1 MIDSPL
7 DTIDLDGLRL
17 RLDDLKVTYASADPF
32 PHIVLDDVLPSA
44 VFDAAVAEFPAVDD
58 PSWTGYLHVNETKFA
73 NPHHDEWGPTLQ
85 VIAEALCSDDFTK
98 WLGELTGFEHLKSD
112 LTMDG
117 GGLHQTLRGGH
128 LNVHADFTTHH
139 RNHHWRRRINILL
152 YLNESW
158 DPEWGGALEL
168 WDRDVSR
175 CVRKVEPIRN
185 RMLIFTTSGDAYHGH
200 PDPLLCPDGMARR
213 SLALYFFTEED
224 RPVRRPTKYRPRP
237 GDGMKG
243 VAIWAD
249 RNALRMY
256 DVAKTKLGLSDRAA
270 NRVLRRIDRIAGRFR
285 SPRRS
290 RSTR

>member
-7 DTIDLDGLRL
+7 DVIDLDGLRL
-17 RLDDLKVTYASADPF
+17 QLDDLKATYASAAPF
-32 PHIVLDDVLPSA
+32 PHIVLDDVLPA
-44 VFDAAVAEFPAVDD
+44 GVFEAALAEFPAVDD

-73 NPHHDEWGPTLQ
+73 NPRHETWGPTLQ
-85 VIAEALCSDDFTK
+85 GIAEALCGDDFVK

-152 YLNESW
+152 YLNDTW

-168 WDRDVSR
+168 WEGDVR
-175 CVRKVEPIRN
+175 QCVRRVEPLRN

-200 PDPLLCPDGMARR
+200 PDALQCPDGVARR
-213 SLALYFFTEED
+213 SIALYYFTEEV
-224 RPVRRPTKYRPRP
+224 RPIRRPTKYRPRP
-237 GDGMKG
+237 GDGVKG
-243 VAIWAD
+243 IAIWAD
-249 RNALRMY
+249 RTALRLY
-256 DVAKTKLGLSDRAA
+256 DTAKTRLGLSDRVA
-270 NRVLRRIDRIAGRFR
+270 NGVLRRIYGFGQRRGGR
-285 SPRRS
+285 RR
-290 RSTR
+290 